1 MPSLSIQVDVV
12 RSSAQSD
19 GLVQIKEAA
28 LELGYQPDETFCLKI
43 SQLREIFVVRWSV
56 FLLGPAGCGKSA
68 IWKTLMRAQ
77 QNFGEKT
84 FFKPINPKVTSVFCA
99 CNRSFMLLLCTA
111 VAFVLF
117 FLSAPGP

>member
-1 MPSLSIQVDVV
+1 MSQCCCIIFQREWL
-12 RSSAQSD
+12 
-19 GLVQIKEAA
+19 LQIKEAA

-84 FFKPINPKVTSVFCA
+84 FFKPINPKVTRAVFACDRGFCITSCA
-99 CNRSFMLLLCTA
+99 QLLPSFGASC
-111 VAFVLF
+111 VL
-117 FLSAPGP
+117 S

>member
-1 MPSLSIQVDVV
+1 M
-12 RSSAQSD
+12 
-19 GLVQIKEAA
+19 QIKEAA
-28 LELGYQPDETFCLKI
+28 LELGYQADETFCLKI

-84 FFKPINPKVTSVFCA
+84 FFKPINPKVSCQSYFGLQQQQTRPICVSALVQIV
-99 CNRSFMLLLCTA
+99 LL
-111 VAFVLF
+111 
-117 FLSAPGP
+117 

>member
-1 MPSLSIQVDVV
+1 MMHAICD
-12 RSSAQSD
+12 SSSSQS
-19 GLVQIKEAA
+19 VCHATQIKEAA
-28 LELGYQPDETFCLKI
+28 LELGYQADETFCLKI

-84 FFKPINPKVTSVFCA
+84 FFKPINPKVSVTFA
-99 CNRSFMLLLCTA
+99 VCTLTNVQVYSQDLDWDS
-111 VAFVLF
+111 VA
-117 FLSAPGP
+117 